1 MGLINVLIADD
12 QTLMREGLK
21 TIIDLEDDMN
31 VTGLA
36 KNGKEVLDQIPC
48 LLPHVILMDIQ
59 MPIMNGIECLKVVK
73 RIYPHI
79 NVLMLTTF
87 EDDDYII
94 ESLVGGA
101 NGFLL
106 KDLNY
111 DQLIYSIR
119 QSVDGQMLI
128 PNSIAVKLAKQLSK
142 YNELT
147 EVDLQIEK
155 LKKEGLHFSE
165 RERQIASLLAQGLT
179 NKKIA
184 EKLYITEGTVKN
196 YISEIYSKIGIR
208 DRMQASTY
216 LRDLGINDLYLARE
230 KCIKRQAFLQPL
242 NNTYSL
248 HIVQKE

>member
-1 MGLINVLIADD
+1 M
-12 QTLMREGLK
+12 
-21 TIIDLEDDMN
+21 
-31 VTGLA
+31 
-36 KNGKEVLDQIPC
+36 DQIPC

-216 LRDLGINDLYLARE
+216 LRDLGIND
-230 KCIKRQAFLQPL
+230 
-242 NNTYSL
+242 
-248 HIVQKE
+248 